1 MDHAPSP
8 EHRAPRFLGRFALAM
23 DRTLLL
29 LTTLVGGLAALVAL
43 AYYYALEGTF
53 AGMEWLSHLT
63 FHGHHLP
70 VWALMAGVGAIIGAF
85 YKLGHPGETDAV
97 VDNIHVENGKIDL
110 SANLPLVPVSLL
122 SIAAGGSAGPEAPM
136 VHLTGSVGTWLH
148 KRLKL
153 PEQYLRPLTFAGMG
167 VGFATLFGAPIGST
181 IFALEIPHKRGME
194 YYEALIPAL
203 IGGLAGYAVFA
214 TVTHHGLG
222 ATWSFPAYHFS
233 HPKDLFY
240 ALGMGLV
247 GALGATAIVVAIH
260 VSKKVFD
267 GMTLPMFAK
276 AALGGLILGILAWK
290 MPGTRFFGEDVV
302 NEIAGG
308 SQSAGFLFALAG
320 LKAVAIGVTLAAG
333 WRGGIIIPCFLTGVC
348 LGKGMSLLVPGLDP
362 TLAMICGAAA
372 VNVAVM
378 KVPVGTLI
386 VLLTMT
392 GIDAL
397 APMAVACLVA
407 FLVTGGLGV
416 IDSQRARS
424 DAKKQADVD
433 GSDEDAE
440 RDSSIPA

>member
-1 MDHAPSP
+1 MEHPPHPEP
-8 EHRAPRFLGRFALAM
+8 EHRPRPRFLGRFALAM

-29 LTTLVGGLAALVAL
+29 LTALVGVLAALVAL

-53 AGMEWLSHLT
+53 AGIEWLSHLT
-63 FHGHHLP
+63 FHGMHLP
-70 VWALMAGVGAIIGAF
+70 VWALMAVIGALVGAF
-85 YKLGHPGETDAV
+85 YSLGHPGETDAV

-110 SANLPLVPVSLL
+110 SANLPLIPVSLL

-222 ATWSFPAYHFS
+222 ATWTFPAYHFS
-233 HPKDLFY
+233 HPMDLFY

-247 GALGATAIVVAIH
+247 GALGATAIVLAIH
-260 VSKKVFD
+260 INKKLFEGVK
-267 GMTLPMFAK
+267 LPMFVK
-276 AALGGLILGILAWK
+276 AAMGGLALGLLAWK
-290 MPGTRFFGEDVV
+290 MPETRFFGEEVV
-302 NEIAGG
+302 NQIASG
-308 SQSAGFLFALAG
+308 SQTAGFLFALAG
-320 LKAVAIGVTLAAG
+320 LKALAIGITLASG

-348 LGKGMSLLVPGLDP
+348 LGKAMSLIVPGLDP

-397 APMAVACLVA
+397 APLSVACLVA
-407 FLVTGGLGV
+407 FLITGGLGV

-424 DAKKQADVD
+424 DAKKQADVEEED
-433 GSDEDAE
+433 GRDEI
-440 RDSSIPA
+440 IPA

>member
-1 MDHAPSP
+1 MEPAPAP
-8 EHRAPRFLGRFALAM
+8 EPPSRRFLGRFALAM

-29 LTTLVGGLAALVAL
+29 LTTLVGVLAALVAL
-43 AYYYALEGTF
+43 AYYYALEATF
-53 AGMEWLSHLT
+53 AGMEWLSHLSV
-63 FHGHHLP
+63 HGRHVP
-70 VWALMAGVGAIIGAF
+70 VWALMAGVGALIGAF

-110 SANLPLVPVSLL
+110 SANLPLIPVSLL

-222 ATWSFPAYHFS
+222 ATWTFPAYHFS
-233 HPKDLFY
+233 HPRDLFY

-260 VSKKVFD
+260 LSKKVFD
-267 GMTLPMFAK
+267 GVKLPMFVK
-276 AALGGLILGILAWK
+276 AALGGLVLGLLAWK

-302 NEIAGG
+302 NEIAQG

-320 LKAVAIGVTLAAG
+320 LKALAIGVTLAAG

-348 LGKGMSLLVPGLDP
+348 LGKAMSLLVPGLDP

-424 DAKKQADVD
+424 DAKKQADLD
-433 GSDEDAE
+433 DPDDE
-440 RDSSIPA
+440 RDTVIPA

>member
-1 MDHAPSP
+1 MEHPYPP
-8 EHRAPRFLGRFALAM
+8 EQHPPRFRGRFALAM
-23 DRTLLL
+23 DRSLLL
-29 LTTLVGGLAALVAL
+29 LTTLVGVLAALVAL

-53 AGMEWLSHLT
+53 AGMEWFARVT
-63 FHGHHLP
+63 HLP
-70 VWALMAGVGAIIGAF
+70 VWALMAVVGALIGAF
-85 YKLGHPGETDAV
+85 YKLGHPGETDEV
-97 VDNIHVENGKIDL
+97 VDNIHVENGKLDL
-110 SANLPLVPVSLL
+110 SANLPLIPVSLL

-148 KRLKL
+148 RKLKL
-153 PEQYLRPLTFAGMG
+153 PEEYLRPLTFAGMG

-181 IFALEIPHKRGME
+181 LFALEIPHKRGME
-194 YYEALIPAL
+194 YYEALVPAL

-222 ATWSFPAYHFS
+222 ATWQFPVYHF
-233 HPKDLFY
+233 HHAVDLAY
-240 ALGMGLV
+240 GAGMGVV
-247 GALGATAIVVAIH
+247 GALGATAIVLAIRY
-260 VSKKVFD
+260 SKRFFKAIQ
-267 GMTLPMFAK
+267 LPMFAK
-276 AALGGLILGILAWK
+276 AALGGLILGLLAWK
-290 MPGTRFFGEDVV
+290 MPGTRFFGESVV
-302 NEIAGG
+302 DEIAGG

-320 LKAVAIGVTLAAG
+320 LKALAIGITLAAG

-378 KVPVGTLI
+378 KVPLGTLI

-397 APMAVACLVA
+397 APMAVACLLA
-407 FLVTGGLGV
+407 FLITGGLGV

-424 DAKKQADVD
+424 DAKKQADVEA
-433 GSDEDAE
+433 SE
-440 RDSSIPA
+440 RDSAIPA